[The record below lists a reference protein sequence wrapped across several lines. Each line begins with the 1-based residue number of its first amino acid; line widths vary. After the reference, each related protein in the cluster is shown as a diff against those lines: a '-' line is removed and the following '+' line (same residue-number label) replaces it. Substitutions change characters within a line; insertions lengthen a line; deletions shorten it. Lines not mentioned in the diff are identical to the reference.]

1 MTRAAV
7 LTEGPIG
14 RTLVGFSVPI
24 LLGNVLQSLNGSI
37 NSVWVGHGLGEAA
50 LAATSNANIVMFL
63 LLGAIFGI
71 AMAASILVGQELGAQ
86 RPHDARRV
94 VGTSATFFALV
105 SVTVGVAGAIGCE
118 WLLDAMRLPP
128 QVLPLATSYLR
139 IMFVTVPFL
148 YLYQVIMALLRGAGD
163 ARTPFKF
170 LVLSVGLDIVL
181 NPILMFGVGPV
192 PRFGIAGSALATLI
206 ANVVALVSLVLYL
219 YRRHHPLCLRGA
231 DLKLLRL
238 DRSIVSPLV
247 LKGVPIG
254 LQMIVLS
261 TSAVAMITLV
271 NRFGQD
277 AGAAYGA
284 ALQLWNYVQMPALAI
299 GAAISAMVAQNFGA
313 RRTDRVRRT
322 AHVGVAFSVMVT
334 SSVVLLLLIFERPL
348 LGLFLPR
355 SSAAFALAVHANRI
369 ACSAFIGYGISMAL
383 FSVVRATGTVVPPV
397 LALFF
402 SLWVVRFPFALAL
415 EDRWGADAIWW
426 SFPLSGVISAVLAA
440 LYYRY
445 GGWRGGHLMLA
456 PAAGGA
462 D

>member
-1 MTRAAV
+1 VTRAAV
-7 LTEGPIG
+7 LTEGPIA

-37 NSVWVGHGLGEAA
+37 NSVWVVHGLGEAA

-63 LLGAIFGI
+63 LLGAIFGV
-71 AMAASILVGQELGAQ
+71 AMAASILVGQELGAE
-86 RPHDARRV
+86 RPYDAKRV
-94 VGTSATFFALV
+94 VGTSATFFALI
-105 SVTVGVAGAIGCE
+105 SVAVGFAGALGSE
-118 WLLDAMRLPP
+118 ALQDAMQLPP
-128 QVLPLATSYLR
+128 QVRPLATSYMR

-163 ARTPFKF
+163 AKTPFKF

-181 NPILMFGVGPV
+181 NPILMFGLGPA
-192 PRFGIAGSALATLI
+192 PRLGIAGSATATLI
-206 ANVVALVSLVLYL
+206 ANVVSLVALVVYL

-238 DRSIVSPLV
+238 DRAIVSTLI

-299 GAAISAMVAQNFGA
+299 GAAITAMAAQNFGA
-313 RRTDRVRRT
+313 QRVDRVRRT
-322 AHVGVAFSVMVT
+322 ARAGLAFSVTVT
-334 SSVVLLLLIFERPL
+334 TSVVVLLLVFERTL

-369 ACSAFIGYGISMAL
+369 ACSAFIGYGVSMAL
-383 FSVVRATGTVVPPV
+383 FAVVRAAGAVVPPV
-397 LALFF
+397 VALFF
-402 SLWVVRFPFALAL
+402 SLWLVRFPFAIAL
-415 EDRWGADAIWW
+415 EGRWGADAVWW
-426 SFPLSGVISAVLAA
+426 SFPLSGVIAALLAV

-445 GGWRGGHLMLA
+445 GGWRGSRMLLA
-456 PAAGGA
+456 PAAGA